1 MNQKRRY
8 MEQLACLM
16 EEEKY
21 LLHRYA
27 CYKIGDADEAD
38 DILQEMFLRLCSK
51 SHLLT
56 KVDNMRN
63 YLYRTLAN
71 QCGMLL
77 RERQKRPEVS
87 VENLELLQLEEF
99 IPESFEQEFCLINRL
114 LSEIPMEQS
123 EVIRLHI
130 HGGRTF
136 ADIAAI
142 LGAPLPTV
150 KARYRYGI
158 DKLRDGLH
166 KHHLD

>member
-1 MNQKRRY
+1 

-16 EEEKY
+16 EEEKHH
-21 LLHRYA
+21 LHRYA

-77 RERQKRPEVS
+77 RTYNRLCRHGSHSVHHLFDEKAIMERQRCRIRP
-87 VENLELLQLEEF
+87 
-99 IPESFEQEFCLINRL
+99 IP
-114 LSEIPMEQS
+114 
-123 EVIRLHI
+123 
-130 HGGRTF
+130 
-136 ADIAAI
+136 
-142 LGAPLPTV
+142 LGE
-150 KARYRYGI
+150 R
-158 DKLRDGLH
+158 
-166 KHHLD
+166 

>member
-1 MNQKRRY
+1 

-16 EEEKY
+16 EEEKHH
-21 LLHRYA
+21 LHRYA

-38 DILQEMFLRLCSK
+38 DILQEMFLRLCNK
-51 SHLLT
+51 SHLLA

-87 VENLELLQLEEF
+87 VENLELLLLEEF
-99 IPESFEQEFCLINRL
+99 IPESFEQEFRLINRL
-114 LSEIPMEQS
+114 LSEIPIEQS

-136 ADIAAI
+136 TDIAAI
-142 LGAPLPTV
+142 LDAPLPTV

>member
-1 MNQKRRY
+1 

-16 EEEKY
+16 EEEKHH
-21 LLHRYA
+21 LHRYA
-27 CYKIGDADEAD
+27 CYKIGDTDEAD

-51 SHLLT
+51 SHLLA

-99 IPESFEQEFCLINRL
+99 IPESFEQEFRLINRL
-114 LSEIPMEQS
+114 LSEIPA
-123 EVIRLHI
+123 V
-130 HGGRTF
+130 
-136 ADIAAI
+136 
-142 LGAPLPTV
+142 
-150 KARYRYGI
+150 
-158 DKLRDGLH
+158 LRAL
-166 KHHLD
+166 

>member
-1 MNQKRRY
+1 MNQKRKY

-16 EEEKY
+16 EEEKHR
-21 LLHRYA
+21 LHRYA

-38 DILQEMFLRLCSK
+38 DILQEMFLNLCNK
-51 SHLLT
+51 FHLLV

-77 RERQKRPEVS
+77 REKQKRPEVS
-87 VENLELLQLEEF
+87 VENLEQLELEEF
-99 IPESFEQEFCLINRL
+99 IPQSFEQEFHLINRL
-114 LSEIPMEQS
+114 LSEIPTEQS

-142 LGAPLPTV
+142 LDAPLPTV

-158 DKLRDGLH
+158 DKLRDGLR

>member
-1 MNQKRRY
+1 